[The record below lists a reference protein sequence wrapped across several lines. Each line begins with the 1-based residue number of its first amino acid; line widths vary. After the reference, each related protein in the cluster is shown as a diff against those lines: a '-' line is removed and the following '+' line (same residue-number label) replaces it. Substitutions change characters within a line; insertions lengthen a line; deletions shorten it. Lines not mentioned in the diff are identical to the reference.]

1 VTAAQIRVL
10 VVDDHEIVRRG
21 VVDVVDADPTLT
33 VVAEAGSVLDAVRRA
48 AAVRPDIAVIDL
60 KLPDGTGIDLVRK
73 LLAEHPQLRCVV
85 LTSFDDDQAVAA
97 AKDAGASAFVL
108 KTVRGTEIAGIVRDV
123 ASGRNLLDDR
133 TLARRKAQ
141 HSDPTDA
148 LTPTEKKV
156 LDLIGDGLSNREIGD
171 QLGLAEKTVK
181 NHVTGLLAKMGFRR
195 RTQAAA
201 WVAAHRQGTGWNTGA
216 PAQP

>member
-1 VTAAQIRVL
+1 VAVTDAPIRVL

-48 AAVRPDIAVIDL
+48 AAVRPDVAVIDL

-73 LLAEHPQLRCVV
+73 LRADHPALRCVV
-85 LTSFDDDQAVAA
+85 LTSFDDDEAVAA
-97 AKDAGASAFVL
+97 ALDAGAAAFVL
-108 KTVRGTEIAGIVRDV
+108 KTVRGTEIAEIVRAV
-123 ASGRNLLDDR
+123 ASGRNLLDER
-133 TLARRKAQ
+133 ALARRKAS
-141 HSDPTDA
+141 HAA

-156 LDLIGDGLSNREIGD
+156 LELIGDGLSNREIGD
-171 QLGLAEKTVK
+171 NLGLAEKTVK

-201 WVAAHRQGTGWNTGA
+201 WVAAHRQGTGWNAGG
-216 PAQP
+216 